1 MSRARD
7 EGMTHR
13 SLRSLALSLLALLA
27 GAARAQTPA
36 ALPDDP
42 ACTAADRRFM
52 ERAYELARFA
62 TTHGGAP
69 FGAVLVKDGV
79 VIAEYS
85 NSEFSTGDVTKH
97 AETGLISAFSPKL
110 SRATF
115 AASTLYTSSEPCA
128 MCCGSIRFAG
138 IRRVVYGTTETQFL
152 RVLGVPPDP
161 NPLESREVFAR
172 TAPKVQVLGPLM
184 EAEGL
189 AIHEA
194 YWPNHKGTRTAPEDA
209 LLGAGPRSESLTRH
223 RASECL

>member
-1 MSRARD
+1 
-7 EGMTHR
+7 MTRR
-13 SLRSLALSLLALLA
+13 SLRSVAFSSLALLA

-52 ERAYELARFA
+52 ERAYELARLA

-69 FGAVLVKDGV
+69 FGAVLVKDGA

-85 NSEFSTGDVTKH
+85 NCEFSTGDVTKH

-115 AASTLYTSSEPCA
+115 AASTLYTSSEPCT

-138 IRRVVYGTTETQFL
+138 IRKVVYGTTETQFL
-152 RVLGVPPDP
+152 RVMGVPPDP

-172 TAPKVQVLGPLM
+172 TAPKVRVLGPLM
-184 EAEGL
+184 ESEGL

-194 YWPNHKGTRTAPEDA
+194 YWPTHR
-209 LLGAGPRSESLTRH
+209 RSPDGS
-223 RASECL
+223 

>member
-1 MSRARD
+1 VACLVLGR
-7 EGMTHR
+7 GMTHR
-13 SLRSLALSLLALLA
+13 SVCLLALSSLALLA
-27 GAARAQTPA
+27 GAARAQVPA

-42 ACTAADRRFM
+42 ACTAADRKFM
-52 ERAYELARFA
+52 ERAYELARLA

-69 FGAVLVKDGV
+69 FGAILVKDGV

-85 NSEFSTGDVTKH
+85 NSEFLTGDVTRH
-97 AETGLISAFSPKL
+97 AETGLISAYSPKL

-115 AASTLYTSSEPCA
+115 AASTLYTSSEPCT

-138 IRRVVYGTTETQFL
+138 IRKVVYGTTETQFL
-152 RVLGVPPDP
+152 RVMGVPPDP

-194 YWPNHKGTRTAPEDA
+194 YWPTHKFAPD
-209 LLGAGPRSESLTRH
+209 GS
-223 RASECL
+223 

>member
-1 MSRARD
+1 
-7 EGMTHR
+7 
-13 SLRSLALSLLALLA
+13 
-27 GAARAQTPA
+27 
-36 ALPDDP
+36 
-42 ACTAADRRFM
+42 M

-69 FGAVLVKDGV
+69 FGAVLVKDGA

-115 AASTLYTSSEPCA
+115 AASTLYTSSEPCT

-152 RVLGVPPDP
+152 RVMGVPPDP
-161 NPLESREVFAR
+161 HPLESREVFER

-194 YWPNHKGTRTAPEDA
+194 YWPTHKFPPDG
-209 LLGAGPRSESLTRH
+209 S
-223 RASECL
+223 